1 MRNAFFLS
9 MVLCVAAHG
18 ATTEL
23 FNHKDLNDWK
33 VIPRH
38 AGDQPGSKPSFQV
51 VGGVLQSTGE
61 KGDIWYTREKI
72 GNARLRVVFKMSNE
86 KGNSGVFTRIPVE
99 PASEDDAINRG
110 IEVQIDNR
118 DDDFHCTG
126 VLYSMTKAKARPS
139 KAPGEWNTM
148 DIYMIGPRTVVYVND
163 VLVTDYDGLSPV
175 PEKKKPYEPDR
186 GPRPDYGYVA
196 LQSHD
201 DTAVIT
207 FREVSVQ
214 PLTAKDKADLEKK
227 LRK

>member
-1 MRNAFFLS
+1 MRNALLLTVALS
-9 MVLCVAAHG
+9 LAAPA

-23 FNHKDLNDWK
+23 FNHKDIKDWK

-38 AGDQPGSKPSFQV
+38 PGDKPGSKASFEV
-51 VGGVLQSTGE
+51 VNGMLQTTGE

-72 GNARLRVVFKMSNE
+72 GNARLRVAFKMSNE
-86 KGNSGVFTRIPVE
+86 KGNSGVFIRIPVE

-118 DDDFHCTG
+118 DDDYHCTG
-126 VLYSMTKAKARPS
+126 VLYSMTRAKARPS
-139 KAPGEWNTM
+139 KPAGEWNTM

-186 GPRPDYGYVA
+186 GPRPDTGYIA

-201 DTAVIT
+201 NTAVIT
-207 FREVSVQ
+207 FREVSLQ
-214 PLTAKDKADLEKK
+214 PLTAKEKVSLEKK
-227 LRK
+227 LAR